1 MRPLDPI
8 PTLKFKLGAL
18 LFAAVGVTVFVFWV
32 GIRLGL
38 WPSVSGVIAAI
49 VALTMVRFLA
59 RGMTVPLRE
68 MARAAEAMARG
79 EYDLRVTETARDEIG
94 QLARAF
100 NRMAAELGET
110 DHVRRDLV
118 ANVSHELR

>member
-1 MRPLDPI
+1 MRPLDPV
-8 PTLKFKLGAL
+8 PSLKFKLGAL

-32 GIRLGL
+32 AVHLGL

-49 VALTMVRFLA
+49 VALTMVRVLA
-59 RGMTVPLRE
+59 RGMTSPLRE
-68 MARAAEAMARG
+68 MADAAEAMARG
-79 EYDLRVTETARDEIG
+79 EYGRRVTETSRDEVG

-110 DHVRRDLV
+110 DRVRRDLV
-118 ANVSHELR
+118 ANVSH